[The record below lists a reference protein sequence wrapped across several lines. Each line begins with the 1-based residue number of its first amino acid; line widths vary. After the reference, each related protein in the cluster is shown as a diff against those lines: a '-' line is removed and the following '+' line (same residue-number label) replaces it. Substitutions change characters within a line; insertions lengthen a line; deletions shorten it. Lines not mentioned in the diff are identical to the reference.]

1 MSGDLFEIL
10 FILAFILFG
19 LLGGRKRKK
28 KPGAGEPQRPQPRPR
43 PVPRP
48 APERSAARQQRSAP
62 PETAQDALLR
72 ELEGLLTGRAPR
84 PVEQEAEWMPVP
96 SDRVPDPVEAR
107 SLESLEVE
115 ETVLWGEGLDRAS
128 EARDT
133 ARWTEGRNRAART
146 LETLEE
152 AGEASHRRF
161 HERYD
166 FSTRTEPRTARG
178 PTFDVRDVRRAVVW
192 SEILGSPVSMR
203 E

>member
-19 LLGGRKRKK
+19 LLGGRRKK
-28 KPGAGEPQRPQPRPR
+28 KPGAGEAQRPRPR

-48 APERSAARQQRSAP
+48 SPERSTARQRSAP
-62 PETAQDALLR
+62 PETAPDALLR

-84 PVEQEAEWMPVP
+84 PVEQESEWAPVP

-107 SLESLEVE
+107 SLESLEVD
-115 ETVLWGEGLDRAS
+115 ETALWGEGLERAS

-133 ARWTEGRNRAART
+133 ARWTEGKNRAART

-166 FSTRTEPRTARG
+166 FSTRTEPRPARG
-178 PTFDVRDVRRAVVW
+178 STLDVRDVRRAVVW
-192 SEILGSPVSMR
+192 SEILGPPVSMR